1 MSLNWLPKV
10 AWLCSKARAV
20 ISRVG
25 DCQDKETGGPG
36 RMGGW
41 GEGRVIF
48 LEGGMKGEGR
58 HGGGGVRGVH
68 REDGQVHTEWVL
80 RTRIQV

>member
-10 AWLCSKARAV
+10 AWLCGKARA
-20 ISRVG
+20 VG

-41 GEGRVIF
+41 GEGRMIF

-58 HGGGGVRGVH
+58 HGGGGLEVYTG
-68 REDGQVHTEWVL
+68 
-80 RTRIQV
+80 RTAKFTQSGS